1 MIGRRRSLLALASR
15 SDVAECSARMGLLS
29 RLAVPQDAGW
39 HNIDILYG
47 RPICDSQGRVV
58 KRQLPA
64 SVVSTGG
71 HSSPLCAESVCDSK
85 MKRIRSWAKII
96 SQREKWFQD
105 VVLIGRPKL
114 FLRMSVA
121 EHLLAVAPALAAS
134 GFQLLVKEHV

>member
-1 MIGRRRSLLALASR
+1 
-15 SDVAECSARMGLLS
+15 MGLLS

-71 HSSPLCAESVCDSK
+71 HSSPLRAESVCDSK
-85 MKRIRSWAKII
+85 MKRIRSWAQII

-121 EHLLAVAPALAAS
+121 EHLLAIAPCPCRIRVPAPRERTFSEAMNTKS
-134 GFQLLVKEHV
+134 VFDRGK